1 MDMKKIITCAALLAG
16 IVFLSGRLN
25 AQVESD
31 IVGYTTVEVTKEW
44 TLMGVNFTG
53 LDNPST
59 EEIPILSLISGNFS
73 AGDQIQIP
81 KINGADVT
89 EWNPAVGKWCTISRG
104 KVTEKEATYTIAAG
118 QGFWLKSTTASLTSP
133 LNVQISGKV
142 YDGDPLTVALGQQY
156 TIFSP
161 ISPTEIEVN
170 SEELVWES
178 LSHGDQVQIPT
189 ANGAEI
195 AGWNSNLN
203 KWCTISRNKVTT
215 TPSTIKIKAGAS
227 VWVVSTNADATV
239 EIASPLSK

>member
-1 MDMKKIITCAALLAG
+1 MLSTWPFVKKPSNCCINRCLLRSYVTSRTIPQKTLHKSASKPVISSFYRG
-16 IVFLSGRLN
+16 FTPLHLNGRLN

-31 IVGYTTVEVTKEW
+31 IVGYTTIEVTKEW

-89 EWNPAVGKWCTISRG
+89 EWNPAIGKWCTISRG

-142 YDGDPLTVALGQQY
+142 YDGDSLTVALGQQY

-178 LSHGDQVQIPT
+178 LHVH
-189 ANGAEI
+189 
-195 AGWNSNLN
+195 
-203 KWCTISRNKVTT
+203 
-215 TPSTIKIKAGAS
+215 
-227 VWVVSTNADATV
+227 VSIT
-239 EIASPLSK
+239 L